1 MSQKPEEPVE
11 STSEPEDDTEGHN
24 IAAAIGL
31 SGMMSPRSREQQWAK
46 EDALPLDPPTG
57 RARSSGDKGRSSK
70 PTK

>member
-11 STSEPEDDTEGHN
+11 NPSQSEDDTEGHN

-46 EDALPLDPPTG
+46 EDALPLDPPAG
-57 RARSSGDKGRSSK
+57 RARSKDDKGTSSK
-70 PTK
+70 GTK